1 MCIVHFT
8 HLLYPNINPILF
20 VFAFSLCDSRSEVG
34 DPPALQHVAP
44 DDDAAQSARLGEG
57 GLQAAH
63 VAGRGGVTAGGRT
76 AQQLHDETRPQN
88 LLSQRL
94 TLSRQ
99 TRYDVTNND
108 DLAIQYLVTWMTL
121 GMD

>member
-1 MCIVHFT
+1 MHISHICWDRIIRFT
-8 HLLYPNINPILF
+8 
-20 VFAFSLCDSRSEVG
+20 FSFGNSRSEVG
-34 DPPALQHVAP
+34 DPPALEHVAP

-94 TLSRQ
+94 TLPRQ
-99 TRYDVTNND
+99 ARHGGIND
-108 DLAIQYLVTWMTL
+108 DLVIQHLVTWRKIGVDPDIPT
-121 GMD
+121 